1 MQPSLQP
8 KDDITASETWQNE
21 QIDRLLAW
29 ETLQRAVKSAVTGQP
44 PEPVDAT
51 ELCDS
56 IGVNKGYAHNVLL
69 TVREKLN
76 AK

>member
-1 MQPSLQP
+1 MQLEP
-8 KDDITASETWQNE
+8 DITDDPAWKDQE
-21 QIDRLLAW
+21 IDRLLAW

>member
-1 MQPSLQP
+1 MPLEP
-8 KDDITASETWQNE
+8 DITLSEEWQNE
-21 QIDRLLAW
+21 QISRLSAW
-29 ETLQRAVKSAVTGQP
+29 EILQRAVKASVTGQP
-44 PEPVDAT
+44 IEPMDAT

-69 TVREKLN
+69 EVRSKLH